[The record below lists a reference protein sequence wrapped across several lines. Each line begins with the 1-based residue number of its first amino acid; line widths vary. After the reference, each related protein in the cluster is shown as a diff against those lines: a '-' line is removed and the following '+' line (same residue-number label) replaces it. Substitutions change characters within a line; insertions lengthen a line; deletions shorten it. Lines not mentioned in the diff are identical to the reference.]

1 MILYKNVGDEA
12 VDRPNKTIKMEIEE
26 MPERPIYIFKNNKDR
41 VKFIKMCE
49 SIIRKSD
56 EYKGY
61 IKFIKTHLDM
71 NKCTILKKLSSGNG
85 KRYSIEIH
93 HEPFTLF
100 DICDIV
106 LTKFEELSQPINP
119 FLISDEV
126 MLLHYDEKIGL
137 VPLSKTI
144 HELVGND
151 KIFLPLQ
158 YIYQDYGVFY
168 DEYEEF
174 IPDNVKQKIEM
185 KVNLSLKCGDVISD
199 VLDPEYVYIEV
210 DGFKFPEIPEEWG
223 KIMNSLS
230 LE

>member
-1 MILYKNVGDEA
+1 MILYKNNSSNSVE
-12 VDRPNKTIKMEIEE
+12 RPSKTVKMEIEE
-26 MPERPIYIFKNNKDR
+26 LPERPKYVFKNNKDR
-41 VKFIKMCE
+41 VKFIKTCE

-56 EYKGY
+56 EYKEY
-61 IKFIKTHLDM
+61 MKFLKTHLDM
-71 NKCTILKKLSSGNG
+71 NRCSILKNIRSGNG
-85 KRYSIEIH
+85 KRYSIEMH

-106 LTKFEELSQPINP
+106 LTKFEDLSQPINP
-119 FLISDEV
+119 YLISDEV
-126 MLLHYDEKIGL
+126 MMLHYDEKIGL

-158 YIYQDYGVFY
+158 YIYQNYGEFY

-174 IPDNVKQKIEM
+174 IPDNIKQKIEL
-185 KVNLSLKCGDVISD
+185 KVNLSLKCGDVMSD

-223 KIMNSLS
+223 KVLSSLS
-230 LE
+230 EE